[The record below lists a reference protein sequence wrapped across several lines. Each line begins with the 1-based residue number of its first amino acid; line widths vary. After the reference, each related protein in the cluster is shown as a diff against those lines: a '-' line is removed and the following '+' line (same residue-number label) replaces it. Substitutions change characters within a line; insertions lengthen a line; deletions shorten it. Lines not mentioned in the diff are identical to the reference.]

1 MQTEAMRLAPAEQQR
16 RLSKAGVF
24 DLLGYAPPPPSLSN
38 FTRAPPP
45 PNPPPPFYCIH
56 TKLLHE
62 HKHKNPLKLLIQR
75 IVFLLLFLINII
87 YIRNAWIRYIDVHL
101 IFILLFTFT
110 YNNRLCLRGYS
121 SQRFSTRGRHESECG
136 TPC

>member
-24 DLLGYAPPPPSLSN
+24 DLLGYAPPPPPPPPQVCLISL
-38 FTRAPPP
+38 APPP

-62 HKHKNPLKLLIQR
+62 HKHKI
-75 IVFLLLFLINII
+75 
-87 YIRNAWIRYIDVHL
+87 H
-101 IFILLFTFT
+101 
-110 YNNRLCLRGYS
+110 
-121 SQRFSTRGRHESECG
+121 
-136 TPC
+136 